1 MKNLF
6 KVAAFFVG
14 TTMIFSSCECKQ
26 RTEPLPNPNP
36 EPTPAPTPEP
46 PKPPVSA
53 TDAVT
58 LEIPAGTTEFKL
70 YSLLGESL
78 TIEGLSDKIVNVEP
92 WGLDAKK
99 AKSFKVENTPA
110 SIKIKGNIEELSIYS
125 GVFDKIDLSNTPK
138 TLKKIRIG
146 VQTIKSTGLKVRAL
160 DFKGENNVLES
171 ILIGNIGLEG
181 DYDMSSFSALKIAT
195 FIKTSAKFTLPNTIE
210 DLMLEESHFIKDR
223 QYYGIIQNKFNLES
237 FPKMKTMYLIG
248 SNISNSDINFSGSKY
263 IETVGISR
271 STMNNIN
278 LSNSSLKNI
287 LIRDLAKTSELD
299 LSNTPMLKNGNAK
312 KLTDF
317 SGFYTE
323 LDSRFLKYVNL
334 SGASLSNINEKSFT
348 ITSVQNL
355 DLSNNKLENAS
366 FAHIKSLK
374 MLNLMGN
381 TTLQGDN
388 LKAALNSLPATNG
401 TLRMSG
407 LDAEMKKIVTEK
419 GWTLQEQ

>member
-70 YSLLGESL
+70 YGLKGESI
-78 TIEGLSDKIVNVEP
+78 TIEGLSEKAIEVSPWKVDEKIET
-92 WGLDAKK
+92 
-99 AKSFKVENTPA
+99 FKVENAPVT
-110 SIKIKGNIEELSIYS
+110 IKIKGNIEDLSIES
-125 GVFDKIDLSNTPK
+125 GNFGKIDLSMLPK
-138 TLKKIRIG
+138 TLKTIRLG
-146 VQTIKSTGLKVRAL
+146 RSKVDHTSLKVGAL
-160 DFKGENNVLES
+160 EVKGENNVLES
-171 ILIGNIGLEG
+171 ILIGNIGLGG
-181 DYDMSSFSALKIAT
+181 DYDMSSFSALKRAT
-195 FIKTSAKFTLPNTIE
+195 FIRTSAKFTLPNTIE
-210 DLMLEESHFIKDR
+210 DLMLQQSHGVVKNKMN
-223 QYYGIIQNKFNLES
+223 IQS
-237 FPKMKTMYLIG
+237 FPKMRRMYFIG
-248 SNISNSDINFSGSKY
+248 STIGSAVDFSGSQIIRTASFSRSHTPSINISNSSLENILIHDLGS
-263 IETVGISR
+263 TNS
-271 STMNNIN
+271 IN
-278 LSNSSLKNI
+278 LSNTKLKDTNGKKPSYTSFVGFISLEENRTVK
-287 LIRDLAKTSELD
+287 DL
-299 LSNTPMLKNGNAK
+299 
-312 KLTDF
+312 
-317 SGFYTE
+317 
-323 LDSRFLKYVNL
+323 NL
-334 SGASLSNINEKSFT
+334 SSTSLTNINKSIFNFKNLE
-348 ITSVQNL
+348 NL
-355 DLSNNKLENAS
+355 DLSNNKLVTANFSDVKA
-366 FAHIKSLK
+366 LK